1 MYAQPPIT
9 SHNAYTTSCIALCYS
24 YTEPQSRGH
33 PQNRPLN
40 AKVPKS
46 LERSALPSVV
56 SRVGRGLQP
65 RLLFLQLKSD
75 GLSRRFSICVG
86 RAREGFFGC
95 LLCLGMF
102 PRDWCCRATQ
112 GATRRLLAISA
123 SCVAYSKTMAEPA
136 HNRFALLLELLC
148 DITPGIVRRRSA
160 HSRRKRIFLLS
171 LLGRTGA

>member
-56 SRVGRGLQP
+56 NRVGRGLQP

-75 GLSRRFSICVG
+75 GLSRRFSLCFGCARQGCFRRLVAVWYHSSGIGRIVAH
-86 RAREGFFGC
+86 RARQALTVRLYSLCANNYFTRQCLHSLRMALERPQQKKAYFFAFSLWEG
-95 LLCLGMF
+95 L
-102 PRDWCCRATQ
+102 R
-112 GATRRLLAISA
+112 
-123 SCVAYSKTMAEPA
+123 
-136 HNRFALLLELLC
+136 
-148 DITPGIVRRRSA
+148 
-160 HSRRKRIFLLS
+160 
-171 LLGRTGA
+171 